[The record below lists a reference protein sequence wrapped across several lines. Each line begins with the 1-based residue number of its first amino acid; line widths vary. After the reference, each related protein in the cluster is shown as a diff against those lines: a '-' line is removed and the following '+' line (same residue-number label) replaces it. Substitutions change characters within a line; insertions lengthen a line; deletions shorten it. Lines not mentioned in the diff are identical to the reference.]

1 MDPTARADFSR
12 TWALVPIRGLETA
25 KTRLGEDLDAEER
38 VELVTRLLRQTLI
51 ATRDARRI
59 DGTIVVTMDP
69 AAAGIAKEL
78 RAVGL
83 VERAPGLNEAIAA
96 ARSVAPHPAPPVG
109 RPLARASAAD
119 AASTI
124 DEITALVALVPD
136 RHGQGTNALVV
147 SPPDAIAP
155 AFGSESRAEHQRAA
169 TAAGARYLELDGPLS
184 LDLDT
189 PADLIAAEAAL
200 GSLRG

>member
-1 MDPTARADFSR
+1 M
-12 TWALVPIRGLETA
+12 
-25 KTRLGEDLDAEER
+25 
-38 VELVTRLLRQTLI
+38 
-51 ATRDARRI
+51 
-59 DGTIVVTMDP
+59 
-69 AAAGIAKEL
+69 
-78 RAVGL
+78 
-83 VERAPGLNEAIAA
+83 
-96 ARSVAPHPAPPVG
+96 
-109 RPLARASAAD
+109 
-119 AASTI
+119 
-124 DEITALVALVPD
+124 PD